1 MNRKQR
7 VISLIL
13 LVRILIGCG
22 CGNQTRIPKAS
33 ADSIYAEEANWVYAA
48 ICQVNEHRTI

>member
-13 LVRILIGCG
+13 LVCILIGCG

-48 ICQVNEHRTI
+48 ICQVN